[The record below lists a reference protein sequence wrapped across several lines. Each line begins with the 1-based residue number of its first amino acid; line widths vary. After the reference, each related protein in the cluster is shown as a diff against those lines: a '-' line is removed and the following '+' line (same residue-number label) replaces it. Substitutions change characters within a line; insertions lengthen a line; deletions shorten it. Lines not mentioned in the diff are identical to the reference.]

1 MRRAVFALLGTA
13 IGTSLLVGAKLGT
26 TATGSDGIVLD
37 PAGGPAGEGPTK
49 AAAST
54 AAAPTASSRPTPAG
68 KPTGTARRTTA
79 PAVTVRT
86 TAATKPPATG
96 LKSGTYTGAGFT
108 HEYGTVRVTI
118 TVAGGVV
125 TAASATYPTEKPT
138 SRNINED
145 AVPKLN
151 SWAVAA
157 KTSANISTVSG
168 ATLTS
173 AAYKKSLQSALDKAR
188 A

>member
-1 MRRAVFALLGTA
+1 MRRAAFALLGTA
-13 IGTSLLVGAKLGT
+13 LGTSLLVGAKLGAAT
-26 TATGSDGIVLD
+26 TAGGEEIALDTSDSPAEVGPQVMAAPSASSGS
-37 PAGGPAGEGPTK
+37 APAGEPTE
-49 AAAST
+49 T
-54 AAAPTASSRPTPAG
+54 AG
-68 KPTGTARRTTA
+68 RTTA
-79 PAVTVRT
+79 PATATRT
-86 TAATKPPATG
+86 TATTTRPPVSG

-108 HEYGTVRVTI
+108 YEYGTVRVTI
-118 TVAGGVV
+118 TISGGVV
-125 TAASATYPTEKPT
+125 TAANATYPTEKPV
-138 SRNINED
+138 SKNINED